1 MVLYYQLWLNV
12 KIVLTIFL
20 KAGGFVLTVDWRKKQ
35 VVPKLKF
42 VTKMEVL
49 LGSGTTRETSLHSFN
64 RINFLQLYSIICIAW
79 FCSQTK
85 VAARTTVSIPLYK
98 DCTYRTTLLSCS
110 ISARVAAR
118 FVSLEFYTSS
128 VTSHKTI

>member
-1 MVLYYQLWLNV
+1 MALYYQLWLNV

-20 KAGGFVLTVDWRKKQ
+20 KAGSFVLTVDWRKKQ

-49 LGSGTTRETSLHSFN
+49 LGSGTTLHSFN
-64 RINFLQLYSIICIAW
+64 RINFLELYSIICIAW
-79 FCSQTK
+79 FCSQRK
-85 VAARTTVSIPLYK
+85 VATRTTVSIPLYK
-98 DCTYRTTLLSCS
+98 DRTYRTTFLSWS